1 MPDKGLT
8 TAQLKKLYMKNLKGK
23 QAAEQKGISSKNF
36 VRMYM
41 AYNGDAN
48 TSDINK
54 AVNRLEGIREE
65 SVYKPQREK
74 ASARFDKNTK
84 FDDLLGRSTN
94 PYKKFDQGGIMKS
107 KKKMPK
113 YNAGGYNDPE
123 KLKKMAKSAF
133 NALTG
138 VSGVKAAASLA
149 NKVNGGNV
157 FQRAGYDVSKAA
169 GSAATGAAA
178 GATMGKMTKTVEKKP
193 APMGRM
199 KELFEESASKGSF
212 SKSLQRMPEK
222 GIAVKGKPVP
232 RVTSKPSKG
241 LKEIKFDS
249 YRYGGKVYKDGGRA
263 LFEALKKKFGEG

>member
-8 TAQLKKLYMKNLKGK
+8 TAQLKKLYMKKLKSK

-94 PYKKFDQGGIMKS
+94 PDKKFDQGGIMKA
-107 KKKMPK
+107 KKKGMPSYGKGGIMEMIKK
-113 YNAGGYNDPE
+113 Y
-123 KLKKMAKSAF
+123 KK
-133 NALTG
+133 G
-138 VSGVKAAASLA
+138 
-149 NKVNGGNV
+149 
-157 FQRAGYDVSKAA
+157 
-169 GSAATGAAA
+169 
-178 GATMGKMTKTVEKKP
+178 GKMSE
-193 APMGRM
+193 
-199 KELFEESASKGSF
+199 
-212 SKSLQRMPEK
+212 
-222 GIAVKGKPVP
+222 
-232 RVTSKPSKG
+232 G
-241 LKEIKFDS
+241 LK
-249 YRYGGKVYKDGGRA
+249 A
-263 LFEALKKKFGEG
+263 LFAEKPELKKKFGYAKYGAKMPTK